1 VLARTS
7 IHPAIARIVTVHK
20 ARRLHPF
27 RELNLHN
34 SPDNSGTDIAV
45 RSRPIPIRVNPAVLE
60 PHSGRGERLV
70 SNTKFPYLFAVL
82 MILISVASV
91 ALADA
96 ATEQDM
102 DRFLRSVEMVA
113 RQFPLVDTSNDA
125 DGMLSARGRNIL
137 LSTLV
142 LVVSISVLFGFYL
155 NRLAVRSRSDLK
167 SRAAE
172 EVENVET
179 AKRRFIDTATHEL
192 NTPLTV
198 TTALTDVLSRNREGN
213 LTERQLRQLEA
224 IKRNNRHL
232 VDLVDLM
239 IQTSE
244 AGKIAEY
251 PRENVRYSEFLE
263 TTLTSIRNELELGEI
278 KLEWSIE
285 HSTDEVE
292 IYPGRIAK
300 VISHLVINA
309 GRNVD
314 KPGVV
319 RVFTADDDGKIVTCI
334 VNREIEIPEQEK
346 ELLFT
351 PFYRADTEINRRV
364 RGLGLGLTVVKQ
376 VVESYGGSVN
386 VYSDEDDGTQFCFT
400 LPKVA

>member
-1 VLARTS
+1 
-7 IHPAIARIVTVHK
+7 
-20 ARRLHPF
+20 
-27 RELNLHN
+27 
-34 SPDNSGTDIAV
+34 
-45 RSRPIPIRVNPAVLE
+45 
-60 PHSGRGERLV
+60 
-70 SNTKFPYLFAVL
+70 
-82 MILISVASV
+82 M

>member
-1 VLARTS
+1 
-7 IHPAIARIVTVHK
+7 
-20 ARRLHPF
+20 
-27 RELNLHN
+27 
-34 SPDNSGTDIAV
+34 
-45 RSRPIPIRVNPAVLE
+45 
-60 PHSGRGERLV
+60 
-70 SNTKFPYLFAVL
+70 
-82 MILISVASV
+82 V

-292 IYPGRIAK
+292 IYPGGIAK
-300 VISHLVINA
+300 VISHLVINS

-351 PFYRADTEINRRV
+351 PFNRADTEISRRV